1 MTDWSFLDRSAG
13 LRGFLDIPQPMD
25 PFSATVQSVEG
36 QSAIGKFAAMNM
48 EAQNPGSFT
57 KMQTGA
63 EPQAPALQRVV
74 QAAPQSAPIMPSQP
88 MQNGQNIFERAA
100 QAAGSQQPPMSEM
113 IAAGNQRAPRNPNE
127 PGPVQQT
134 VEKFKHDDDK
144 TPFRD
149 TGLGS
154 ALATFIP
161 GFDQAFSAQRRSAL
175 VDYLDAHAGDDPA
188 NLVKGLIKLDP
199 AGSEKY
205 IQQLVQLSTQE
216 HDPLRKQ
223 QIESG
228 AMTLEEMRAQ
238 REANERVL
246 STARRRREQSQ
257 GYDGTL
263 NEIEGTGKNPNSTA
277 SGKYQFLDGTWIDT
291 VRKHAPQ
298 MADYSDAEILDLKKQ
313 DGPFKDQMYQA
324 FTGDNMAQ
332 LSTGLGRQPSEGE
345 LYLAHQQGPT
355 GALNLLS
362 NPDARAVDVVGR
374 DAVLNNGGN
383 ENMTAAQFAAK
394 WTNRFSQPE
403 SAPKNPRQK
412 YQDFNEEMYLDD
424 PIGWRNEYA
433 ASLAPTKAD
442 TPTPYTEAGKAAMDF
457 QNGLINQDQYEQL
470 ANLGTAIDSGVSGEA
485 FLANLNPVMA
495 NQVKM
500 IAEGR
505 MQLPASRSKMFKPYL
520 DAVTQYDP
528 NFDAVNYNAR
538 AMTRKA
544 FTAGVEGRQVNALN
558 TVIGH
563 IHELATQVRN
573 LNNDGGYP
581 LSTTVNKLANAAKRS
596 AGDPN
601 ITNFETNAKAV
612 ADEIVKVWRSTGGSV
627 HDIEEA
633 QKALES
639 SQSPAQLMGALTT
652 YGRLLK
658 SKLDAMNDQYAGG
671 MGVAADDHTLL
682 TPEAVSALKELGVDV
697 SETAKPVN
705 TKITKT
711 LKFDA
716 QGNIVND

>member
-13 LRGFLDIPQPMD
+13 LRSFLDVAPVD
-25 PFSATVQSVEG
+25 PFTATVQNVEK
-36 QSAIGKFAAMNM
+36 QSAVGKFAAMNM
-48 EAQNPGSFT
+48 EAQQPGSFT
-57 KMQTGA
+57 QMQQPAPSYIQKMGQMV
-63 EPQAPALQRVV
+63 EPPPMPPAPVMPAG
-74 QAAPQSAPIMPSQP
+74 QSFIQ
-88 MQNGQNIFERAA
+88 RAA
-100 QAAGSQQPPMSEM
+100 QTPEPAQASMTDMTRMANQP
-113 IAAGNQRAPRNPNE
+113 APRAPNE
-127 PGPVQQT
+127 PGPVQRT
-134 VEKFKHDDDK
+134 VEKYKSNKEK

-161 GFDQAFSAQRRSAL
+161 GFDQAFSAQRRSAV
-175 VDYLDAHAGDDPA
+175 VDFIEQHAGDDPMS
-188 NLVKGLIKLDP
+188 LVKGLVKLDP

-216 HDPLRKQ
+216 HDPLRRQ

-238 REANERVL
+238 RAANERVL
-246 STARRRREQSQ
+246 ATARRRREESQ

-298 MADYSDAEILDLKKQ
+298 MAGYSDAEILELKQQ

-332 LSTGLGRQPSEGE
+332 LAAGLGRQPSEGE
-345 LYLAHQQGPT
+345 LYLAHQQGPA
-355 GALNLLS
+355 GALKLLS

-374 DAVLNNGGN
+374 AAVLNNGGN
-383 ENMTAAQFAAK
+383 ENMTAAQFATK
-394 WTNRFSQPE
+394 WTNRFSQPQ
-403 SAPKNPRQK
+403 SALKNPRQT

-485 FLANLNPVMA
+485 FLANLNPLMA

-581 LSTTVNKLANAAKRS
+581 LATTVNRLANAAKRS

-682 TPEAVSALKELGVDV
+682 TPEAVSALKELGVEV